1 MPIDPVTGSLVA
13 AGIAAASQ
21 GTNAMVQ
28 GKLNRKTREWNE
40 KMYDRQREHALADWA
55 RQNEYNSP
63 LAQMQRL
70 REAGLNPN
78 LVYNNGATHSAQA
91 VQKSDMKQWSP
102 QAPQFDFGQ
111 IVDQYLGTQQRS
123 NAIEVGNEQ
132 IKALKLEN
140 INKELRNIKDATGLP
155 YIEKNLQANLEK
167 TLAGIKAMQANT
179 ELALGRNTR
188 EVIKNESDV
197 YLAGKKAL
205 ETEASTL
212 LKKAQT
218 TNTKQQL
225 ANIKASENI
234 LIEQGNLAKLSR
246 MWKEAGLTNNS
257 TRVEWLIAQFA
268 MDPENANKR
277 LQNYIDATGRL
288 VKSGAKETA
297 SKFKELW
304 NAIWGQDE
312 D

>member
-1 MPIDPVTGSLVA
+1 MDPLIIS

-21 GTNAMVQ
+21 GINAAAT
-28 GKLNRKTREWNE
+28 GKMNKKTREWNE
-40 KMYDRQREHALADWA
+40 KMYGIQREHALADWA

-63 LAQMQRL
+63 MAQMQRL
-70 REAGLNPN
+70 RDAGLNPN

-111 IVDQYLGTQQRS
+111 IVDQYFGTQQRR
-123 NAIEVGNEQ
+123 NAIDISEQQ
-132 IKALKLEN
+132 IKALKLDN
-140 INKELRNIKDATGLP
+140 INKELKNIKDSTGLP
-155 YIEKNLQANLEK
+155 FIEQNLQANLEK
-167 TLAGIKAMQANT
+167 TLAATRAMQANT
-179 ELALGRNTR
+179 DLSLGRNTR
-188 EVIKNESDV
+188 EAIKLETDT

-205 ETEASTL
+205 EIEQSTL

-218 TNTKQQL
+218 TNTQQQL
-225 ANIKASENI
+225 DNLKASEKI

-246 MWKEAGLTNNS
+246 LWKEAGLNNNS
-257 TRVEWLIAQFA
+257 SRVEWLIAQFA

-277 LQNYIDATGRL
+277 LQNYMDATGRL
-288 VKSGAKETA
+288 VKSGARETA

-312 D
+312 N